1 MARDWYAY
9 DGRGDINISAS
20 YFRVNVK
27 PTCFDG
33 LELCAIYVQDG
44 APNPTNISAN
54 VRQYVFNSLVTSR
67 AQPDIAGSKK
77 YVYLK
82 GQL

>member
-9 DGRGDINISAS
+9 DGRGDINLASS
-20 YFRVNVK
+20 YFRTSVK

-33 LELCAIYVQDG
+33 LQLCAIYVSDG

-54 VRQYVFNSLVTSR
+54 VRQYIFDALITGR
-67 AQPDIAGSKK
+67 AQPDRRRKKK

-82 GQL
+82 G